1 MDYLLDRYIFAY
13 LPFQIS
19 DNLKKSISSS
29 SMSAVKIADW
39 FCKTQDLWNFFENH
53 FTFLAVEILY
63 LFLFVFTLIHAIR
76 LGGRYIYTW
85 LGITML
91 IFLQESLQLWVPIFN
106 IQWNAQGLLSF
117 CGGRIPISRVLGARH
132 VFIYSSYVFSERL
145 QLPFSRDHATAILAL
160 IIKLPYDFIGT
171 YFLWWTWDFNNPL
184 TQEKI
189 YGVPWIVFVFD
200 LILINIFSYALKPSR
215 KFLVKDIYNWKM
227 FVREFGSVAFSA
239 VFALGGLIFTTC
251 IINYIGIYSPVSTK
265 IIFIVN
271 IFQFAIRTYFADRSN
286 KNPKTRSFNPYWFDE
301 LSFAVCI
308 HFIMLMLLV
317 VFYNP
322 IYVVSR
328 GFHQPIGP
336 CEEKTS
342 LDLLPFASVNF
353 F

>member
-132 VFIYSSYVFSERL
+132 
-145 QLPFSRDHATAILAL
+145 AL

-189 YGVPWIVFVFD
+189 YGVPWIVF
-200 LILINIFSYALKPSR
+200 
-215 KFLVKDIYNWKM
+215 
-227 FVREFGSVAFSA
+227 
-239 VFALGGLIFTTC
+239 
-251 IINYIGIYSPVSTK
+251 
-265 IIFIVN
+265 VN

-342 LDLLPFASVNF
+342 LDLLPFASGLEKSTYLCLNGTENEFFDFHCVPGEKPIIDDYVVEWYTICGKQSSCDHQSEYIVLIWYIFFKKILNPKRSSPIIPLNF
-353 F
+353 